1 MTPEQFTA
9 QMAAL
14 VTQIKEDNAATR
26 KHSSELHAATQG
38 RVDTLADNL
47 RAGLRDDVE
56 LMLVPVLEKQAAH
69 SDKLK
74 DHEDRLRVVEKN
86 DVKRQVYIGGAA
98 GLAMAAVV
106 EGIKAGLKMA
116 GKN

>member
-1 MTPEQFTA
+1 MTQEQFAA
-9 QMAAL
+9 QMTAL
-14 VTQIKEDNAATR
+14 VNQIKEDNAATR
-26 KHSSELHAATQG
+26 AHSTELHAATQG
-38 RVDTLADNL
+38 RVDHLADNL

-56 LMLVPVLEKQAAH
+56 LMLKPVLEKQDSH
-69 SDKLK
+69 SKKLD
-74 DHEDRLRVVEKN
+74 DHENRIRVVEKN

-106 EGIKAGLKMA
+106 EGIKAGLKLA

>member
-1 MTPEQFTA
+1 MTPEQFTE

-14 VTQIKEDNAATR
+14 VHQIKADNAATR
-26 KHSSELHAATQG
+26 DHSTKLHEATQA
-38 RVDTLADNL
+38 RVDHLSDSL
-47 RAGLRDDVE
+47 RAGLRSDVE
-56 LMLVPVLEKQAAH
+56 LMLKPVIEKQEAH
-69 SDKLK
+69 SKKLD
-74 DHEDRLRVVEKN
+74 DHETRIRVVEKN